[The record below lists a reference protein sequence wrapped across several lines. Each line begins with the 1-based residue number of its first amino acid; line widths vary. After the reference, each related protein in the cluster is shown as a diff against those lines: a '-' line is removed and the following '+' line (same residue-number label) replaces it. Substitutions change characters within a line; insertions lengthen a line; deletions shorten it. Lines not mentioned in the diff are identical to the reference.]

1 MKVWTSPWPVT
12 GNTTFYWLSQWKRS
26 WTEREEWEGR
36 LKRAGGHLRCLFLLI
51 KLMEKDEEVAF
62 NLG

>member
-1 MKVWTSPWPVT
+1 MVLTLNAYCKYNSLVQSREKKPDKERGMREGGKVEV
-12 GNTTFYWLSQWKRS
+12 
-26 WTEREEWEGR
+26 
-36 LKRAGGHLRCLFLLI
+36 AGGHLRCLFLLI

>member
-1 MKVWTSPWPVT
+1 MNVWTLQSYCKYNFAGKVR
-12 GNTTFYWLSQWKRS
+12 GKEAGQR
-26 WTEREEWEGR
+26 ERGMR
-36 LKRAGGHLRCLFLLI
+36 AGGKAGGHLRCLFLLI

>member
-1 MKVWTSPWPVT
+1 M
-12 GNTTFYWLSQWKRS
+12 G
-26 WTEREEWEGR
+26 GA
-36 LKRAGGHLRCLFLLI
+36 KRAGGHLRCLFLLI